1 MHHLGKGLENCIE
14 NYDNILLLGDFNS
27 EFSEL
32 CLNDFCDTYNLKN
45 LVKEPTCFK
54 NPYNSSCIDS
64 FLTNRPKTFQCAATI
79 EISDFCK
86 VSQS

>member
-45 LVKEPTCFK
+45 LVKD
-54 NPYNSSCIDS
+54 CIDS
-64 FLTNRPKTFQCAATI
+64 FLTNRPQTFQCAATI
-79 EISDFCK
+79 ETGISDFCK